1 MNRPRRRDRLV
12 PAIAIVTALLAS
24 CTANTNDRTAARPID
39 ATITTTDYPVP
50 AGALFVATNGK
61 DSAQG
66 DETHP
71 LRSLGEA
78 VRRARPGATI
88 VLREGTYRETVG
100 IIGKKLSIQ
109 PYPRERV
116 WFKGSRVVAQWS
128 RDGDVWRHAGWNV
141 PLCRTCFLP
150 EIIDPAHPLAGLP
163 DMVFVDGRP
172 LRQVGERRSVTEG
185 TFYVDVAREELV
197 IGEDPAGR
205 FVEATEFAWLLQF
218 DGAGAAGSSM
228 RGIGIAHYGSN
239 QKYGQRGAMVVVN
252 APSVVLENN
261 TFAASASSGAA
272 VFQPDANVIGNQFL
286 DNGLVGLMANRAD
299 GLRLASNT
307 FARNN
312 NERFALTGEAI
323 GAAGAKVTRTK
334 RAWVSDNTFA
344 DNIGTGWWCDL
355 GCTDAV
361 VVRNIARGNAVNGLY
376 YEVSA
381 RALIASNV
389 VVSNGGRGIKVSSS
403 DHVRLVHNTFVDNGI
418 ELGLY
423 NDKRSASS
431 DPYSAELGLSWITSD
446 TELVNNFLIRQH
458 DTEPFIESADYKPRP
473 KPASPFLSAS
483 DGNAFLRAPG
493 SAPLGTWSLGSGAV
507 VTIRTLAQ
515 LRERTGLDLHS
526 LAVAPPP
533 APFRDPGR
541 GDYSLRPSTP
551 GVRAGQAL
559 PPDVARIVGVPPL
572 DHPDIG
578 VLTGPRG

>member
-1 MNRPRRRDRLV
+1 MNRPRHRDRLV
-12 PAIAIVTALLAS
+12 SAIALVTALLAS
-24 CTANTNDRTAARPID
+24 CSANGNDRAAAHPID
-39 ATITTTDYPVP
+39 ATITTTAYPVP
-50 AGALFVATNGK
+50 AGALFVATNGN

-66 DETHP
+66 DEARP

-78 VRRARPGATI
+78 VRRAQPGATI

-100 IIGKKLSIQ
+100 IIDKKLSIQ
-109 PYPRERV
+109 PYPREHV
-116 WFKGSRVVAQWS
+116 WLKGSRVVSQWS
-128 RDGDVWRHAGWNV
+128 RDGDVWVHAGWNV

-163 DMVFVDGRP
+163 DMVFVNGRP
-172 LRQVGERRSVTEG
+172 LRQVGERSSVTDG
-185 TFYVDVAREELV
+185 TFYVDVARKELV

-205 FVEATEFAWLLQF
+205 FVEATEFDWLLQF
-218 DGAGAAGSSM
+218 DGAAAAGSSI

-239 QKYGQRGAMVVVN
+239 QEYGQRGAMVVVN

-272 VFQPDANVIGNQFL
+272 VFQPDANLSGNQFL

-299 GLRLASNT
+299 GLRLVSNT

-312 NERFALTGEAI
+312 NEHFALTGEAI

-334 RAWVSDNTFA
+334 RAWVSDNEFA
-344 DNIGTGWWCDL
+344 DNFGTGWWCDL

-381 RALIASNV
+381 RALIASNI
-389 VVSNGGRGIKVSSS
+389 VVSNDGLGIKVSSS

-431 DPYSAELGLSWITSD
+431 DPYSEELGLSWITSN
-446 TELVNNFLIRQH
+446 TELLNNFLIRQH
-458 DTEPFIESADYKPRP
+458 DTEPLIESADYKPHP
-473 KPASPFLSAS
+473 KPASPFISTS
-483 DGNAFLRAPG
+483 DGNAFLRAAG
-493 SAPLGTWSLGSGAV
+493 SAPLGTWSLGSGEV
-507 VTIRTLAQ
+507 VTINTLPQ

-526 LAVAPPP
+526 LAAAPPP
-533 APFRDPGR
+533 APFRYPDR
-541 GDYSLRPSTP
+541 DDYSLRPSTP
-551 GVRAGQAL
+551 GFRAGRPL
-559 PPDVARIVGVPPL
+559 PPDVARILGIPPL

-578 VLTGPRG
+578 VLAGPRG

>member
-1 MNRPRRRDRLV
+1 MNRSRRRDRLV
-12 PAIAIVTALLAS
+12 SAIALVTALLAS
-24 CTANTNDRTAARPID
+24 CSANGNDTAAAHPIH
-39 ATITTTDYPVP
+39 ATITTTAYPVP
-50 AGALFVATNGK
+50 AGALFVATNGN

-66 DETHP
+66 DEARP

-78 VRRARPGATI
+78 VRRAQPGATI

-100 IIGKKLSIQ
+100 IIDKKLSIQ
-109 PYPRERV
+109 PYPREHV
-116 WFKGSRVVAQWS
+116 WLKGSRVVSQWS
-128 RDGDVWRHAGWNV
+128 RDGDVWLHAGWNV

-150 EIIDPAHPLAGLP
+150 EIIDPAHPLAGLA

-172 LRQVGERRSVTEG
+172 LRQVGERSSVTDG

-205 FVEATEFAWLLQF
+205 FVEATEFDWLLQF
-218 DGAGAAGSSM
+218 DGAAAAGSSI
-228 RGIGIAHYGSN
+228 RGIGIAHYGSI
-239 QKYGQRGAMVVVN
+239 QEYGQRGAMVVVN

-299 GLRLASNT
+299 GLRLVSNT

-312 NERFALTGEAI
+312 NEHFALTGEAI

-334 RAWVSDNTFA
+334 RAWVSDNAFA
-344 DNIGTGWWCDL
+344 DNFGTGWWCDL

-361 VVRNIARGNAVNGLY
+361 VIRNIARGNAVNGLY

-381 RALIASNV
+381 RALIASNI
-389 VVSNGGRGIKVSSS
+389 VVSNGGLGIKVSSS

-431 DPYSAELGLSWITSD
+431 DPYSEELGLSWITSN
-446 TELVNNFLIRQH
+446 TELLNNFLVRQH
-458 DTEPFIESADYKPRP
+458 DTEPLIESADYKPHP
-473 KPASPFLSAS
+473 KPASPFISTS
-483 DGNAFLRAPG
+483 DGNAFLRAAG
-493 SAPLGTWSLGSGAV
+493 SAPLGTWSLGSGEV
-507 VTIRTLAQ
+507 VTINTLPQ

-526 LAVAPPP
+526 LAAAPPP
-533 APFRDPGR
+533 APFRYPDR
-541 GDYSLRPSTP
+541 DDYSLRPSTP
-551 GVRAGQAL
+551 GFRAGRAL
-559 PPDVARIVGVPPL
+559 PPDVARVLGIPPL

-578 VLTGPRG
+578 VLAGPRG